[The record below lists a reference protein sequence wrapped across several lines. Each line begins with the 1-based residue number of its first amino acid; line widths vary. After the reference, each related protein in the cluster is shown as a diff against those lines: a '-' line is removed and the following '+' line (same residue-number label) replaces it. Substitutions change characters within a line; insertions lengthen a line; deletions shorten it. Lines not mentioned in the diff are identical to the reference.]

1 MFAWRLASSR
11 YPPLTGEGARL
22 VGGRWNSPGRP
33 LVYASE
39 SLALCLAECLV
50 HVTGALPRDYI
61 SFKISVPD
69 DSVEELNLAQL
80 KAGWERDAAQTRAIG
95 DDWLEEQRSLALIV
109 PSAVLPDSKNILLNP
124 QHPGA
129 ARLRVVSQQPFTFD
143 PRLRPARRNP

>member
-11 YPPLTGEGARL
+11 YPPLSGEGARL

-50 HVTGALPRDYI
+50 HVTGALPQTYT

-69 DSVEELNLAQL
+69 DTIEELSLAGL
-80 KAGWERDAAQTRAIG
+80 KTGWERDPSQTRAIG
-95 DDWLEEQRSLALIV
+95 DEWLEAQCCPDRAERSV
-109 PSAVLPDSKNILLNP
+109 
-124 QHPGA
+124 
-129 ARLRVVSQQPFTFD
+129 ARQ
-143 PRLRPARRNP
+143 

>member
-33 LVYASE
+33 LIYASE

-50 HVTGALPRDYI
+50 HVTGALPREYT

-80 KAGWERDAAQTRAIG
+80 KAGWERDPAQTRAIG
-95 DDWLEEQRSLALIV
+95 DGWLEEHRSLTLIV
-109 PSAVLPDSKNILLNP
+109 PSAVLPDSRNILLNP
-124 QHPGA
+124 QHSGA
-129 ARLRVVSQQPFTFD
+129 ARLRALSKQPFTFD
-143 PRLRPARRNP
+143 PRLRPVR

>member
-1 MFAWRLASSR
+1 MFAWRLASGR

-50 HVTGALPRDYI
+50 HVTGSLPKDYAA
-61 SFKISVPD
+61 FKIEIRD
-69 DSVEELNLAQL
+69 DDIEELRLKKL
-80 KAGWERDAAQTRAIG
+80 KAEWEHDLVRTRTIG
-95 DDWLEEQRSLALIV
+95 DEWLIKERSLALIV
-109 PSAVLPDSKNILLNP
+109 PSAVLPDSRNILINP

-143 PRLRPARRNP
+143 SRLRPVR

>member
-11 YPPLTGEGARL
+11 YPPLSGEGARL

-50 HVTGALPRDYI
+50 HVTGALPQTYT

-69 DSVEELNLAQL
+69 DTIEELSLAGL
-80 KAGWERDAAQTRAIG
+80 KTGWERDLSQTRAIG
-95 DDWLEEQRSLALIV
+95 DEWLEAQCCPDRAERSV
-109 PSAVLPDSKNILLNP
+109 
-124 QHPGA
+124 
-129 ARLRVVSQQPFTFD
+129 ARQ
-143 PRLRPARRNP
+143 